1 MIPDDT
7 LQAKYFLR
15 DSVHSEVR
23 VAIWGAPIAGQP
35 PPGGVVDYL
44 ERPTQLGDDVIIGQ
58 TGHVRMGPSMHGDI
72 VPVGLEG
79 GVELIPILDDIH
91 PNEEVS
97 RLELILS

>member
-1 MIPDDT
+1 VIPDDT
-7 LQAKYFLR
+7 VQAKYFLG

-23 VAIWGAPIAGQP
+23 IAVWGTPITGKP
-35 PPGGVVDYL
+35 TPGGVVDYL
-44 ERPTQLGDDVIIGQ
+44 KRPAQLGNDVIVGQ
-58 TGHVRMGPSMHGDI
+58 TGHIRMGPSMHGDI

>member
-1 MIPDDT
+1 
-7 LQAKYFLR
+7 
-15 DSVHSEVR
+15 
-23 VAIWGAPIAGQP
+23 
-35 PPGGVVDYL
+35 
-44 ERPTQLGDDVIIGQ
+44 
-58 TGHVRMGPSMHGDI
+58 MHGDI